1 MNDVKSKFMYNGAK
15 QAQNRPTLG
24 MVGCNFSMGSKSL
37 QWILAAS
44 LFTTAPN
51 QFCRLILLTR
61 VRDQGCS
68 LVYFSVSENF
78 SSLGP
83 VGQNRLYVTK

>member
-24 MVGCNFSMGSKSL
+24 RVGCNFSRGSKSL
-37 QWILAAS
+37 QWISSIAAS

-51 QFCRLILLTR
+51 QFCRLILLGSET
-61 VRDQGCS
+61 
-68 LVYFSVSENF
+68 SVA
-78 SSLGP
+78 
-83 VGQNRLYVTK
+83 V